1 MNYFGHAAIASHRE
15 REPGFILGAMIPDL
29 CAMTG
34 LKGEESLGGVLGRGV
49 RFHLDT
55 DALFHQTRV
64 FCEHNRRLQARF
76 RELGVSR
83 GPARAAAHLGVE
95 MLIDAEL
102 ARETPAVDAYV
113 AALAWGVRHVGHESQ
128 GVWRSPSQL
137 KLAGLCQYLLD
148 RGPGIHCTARER
160 FVERLGRALGGRRL
174 LSPTPA
180 ELQLIAEELQGDR
193 AVAVE
198 VPDLLVELRP
208 LSEPAQLGVCS
219 AHG

>member
-1 MNYFGHAAIASHRE
+1 MNYFGHAAIASQRD
-15 REPGFILGAMIPDL
+15 RDPGFILGAMLPDL

-34 LKGEESLGGVLGRGV
+34 LGGEESLEGVLGRGV

-76 RELGVSR
+76 RQLGVSR

-102 ARETPAVDAYV
+102 ARVQSAVDDYLD
-113 AALAWGVRHVGHESQ
+113 ALNWGVRNVPREVRA
-128 GVWRSPSQL
+128 VWALPGQL
-137 KLAGLCQYLLD
+137 KLTGLCQYLLD

-174 LSPTPA
+174 LSPSPE
-180 ELQLIAEELQGDR
+180 ELQVIAEELHRDR
-193 AVAVE
+193 SVAE
-198 VPDLLVELRP
+198 QVPDLLAELGP
-208 LSEPAQLGVCS
+208 LSGGEHLGVCS
-219 AHG
+219 PHG